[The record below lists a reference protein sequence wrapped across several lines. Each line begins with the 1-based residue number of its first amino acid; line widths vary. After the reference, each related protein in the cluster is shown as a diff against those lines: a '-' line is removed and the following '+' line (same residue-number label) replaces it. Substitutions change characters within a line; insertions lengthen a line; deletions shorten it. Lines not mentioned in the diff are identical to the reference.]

1 MKLNDLIVNTSDI
14 EIKKLVLDSRE
25 KVESGM
31 FFALEGLTV
40 DGHDYINQAIDNGCV
55 AVVHSKAVVLREGI
69 EYILV
74 DNVMETLHEITSKF
88 YDYPSKKLYIYGI
101 TGTNGKS
108 TTMKTVRNILGR
120 LGVNAGYI
128 GTISVEY
135 GDHKFSPSLTTP
147 DIVEL
152 QSYLKDMVDAGVEE
166 VCLEVSSQGLALNRV
181 DSIDFDNATFTNLSH
196 DHLDYHKTMDSY
208 FEAKKLLFDRL
219 KPEGFMVLN
228 SDDSYSQR
236 LIAQNYSQNRVT
248 YGIDYAADFMA
259 KDITLLPNS
268 TNFTLVHKGVEYFVE
283 STFVAKFNVYNML
296 AVIAILYQRGYEIET
311 IIPHLKDIE
320 HVDGRQTVV
329 SEGQDF
335 NVFVDFGHSPDS
347 MSKVFEFV
355 RSITPSN
362 NKIISVFGAAG
373 ARDHLKRPI
382 MGRVA
387 STMTDWVILTE
398 HDNRNEIVEEIT
410 ADIITGMPSQN
421 YEFVPIRYQAI
432 EKALRMANPGDSVVL
447 IGKGE
452 EKFIYRAFGKEK
464 WMGDEVAASEI
475 LRKIKEEN

>member
-1 MKLNDLIVNTSDI
+1 MKLNDLVANTSNV

-25 KVESGM
+25 KSPGGL

-40 DGHDYINQAIDNGCV
+40 DGHQFIDQAIDNGCV
-55 AVVHSKAVVLREGI
+55 AVVHSKPVSIREGI
-69 EYILV
+69 TYILV
-74 DNVMETLHEITSKF
+74 EDVMATLHDLTSKF
-88 YDYPSKKLYIYGI
+88 YDYPSQKLYVYGI

-108 TTMKTVRNILGR
+108 TTMLTVRNILKR
-120 LGVNAGYI
+120 MGVKAGYI

-152 QSYLKDMVDAGVEE
+152 QSYLKDMVDAGMEE
-166 VCLEVSSQGLALNRV
+166 VCLEVSSQGLALHRV

-208 FEAKKLLFDRL
+208 FEAKKILFDRL

-228 SDDSYSQR
+228 ADDPYSQR
-236 LIAQNYSQNRVT
+236 LIAQGYSNPKVT
-248 YGIDYAADFMA
+248 YGIDNPADFMA
-259 KDITLLPNS
+259 KDIELYPDYT
-268 TNFTLVHKGVEYFVE
+268 TFTLVHDGKEYSVK
-283 STFVAKFNVYNML
+283 SSFVAYFNVYNML
-296 AVIAILYQRGYEIET
+296 GVLAILHQRGYALDT
-311 IIPHLKDIE
+311 IIPHLEDIE

-329 SEGQDF
+329 DEGQDF
-335 NVFVDFGHSPDS
+335 KVFVDFGHSPDS
-347 MSKVFEFV
+347 MAKVFEFV
-355 RSITPSN
+355 RKITPKE
-362 NKIISVFGAAG
+362 NKVISVFGAAG

-410 ADIITGMPSQN
+410 ADIITGMPQDN
-421 YEFVPIRYQAI
+421 HEFVPIRYQAI
-432 EKALRMANPGDSVVL
+432 EKALRMAKPGDSVVL

-452 EKFIYRAFGKEK
+452 EKFIYREFGKEK

-475 LRKIKEEN
+475 LRKMKEEN

>member
-1 MKLNDLIVNTSDI
+1 MKLN
-14 EIKKLVLDSRE
+14 KLVKGTPEIDVKALILDSRE
-25 KVESGM
+25 KTQDGM

-40 DGHDYINQAIDNGCV
+40 DGHNYIDQAIENGCKV
-55 AVVHSKAVVLREGI
+55 VVHSKPVSIQEGI
-69 EYILV
+69 VYILV
-74 DNVMETLHEITSKF
+74 ENVMEALHEITSIF
-88 YDYPSKKLYIYGI
+88 FDHPSKKLYVYGI

-108 TTMKTVRNILGR
+108 TTMLTVRNILKR
-120 LGVNAGYI
+120 MGVKAGYV

-152 QSYLKDMVDAGVEE
+152 QSYLKDMVDAGMEE
-166 VCLEVSSQGLALNRV
+166 VCLEVSSQGLALHRV

-196 DHLDYHKTMDSY
+196 DHLDYHKDMESY
-208 FEAKKLLFDRL
+208 FSAKKVLFDRL

-228 SDDSYSQR
+228 ADDEYARR
-236 LIAQNYSQNRVT
+236 LIEEGYNQKVVT
-248 YGIDYAADFMA
+248 YGIHNLADYRASN
-259 KDITLLPNS
+259 IEILPDS
-268 TNFTLVHKGVEYFVE
+268 THFTLSHNGKDYEVISNFLAV
-283 STFVAKFNVYNML
+283 FNVYNVL
-296 AVIAILYQRGYEIET
+296 GVIAILNQRGYAIET

-329 SEGQDF
+329 DEGQDF

-347 MSKVFEFV
+347 MEKVFEFV
-355 RSITPSN
+355 RKITPKE
-362 NKIISVFGAAG
+362 NKVISVFGAAG

-410 ADIITGMPSQN
+410 ADIIAGMPHEN
-421 YEFVPIRYQAI
+421 HEFVPIRYQAI
-432 EKALRMANPGDSVVL
+432 EKALRMAKPGDSVVL

-452 EKFIYRAFGKEK
+452 EKFIYREFGKEK

-475 LRKIKEEN
+475 LLKMKEGN